1 MIELKTLR
9 LRDFTRDDIGHVF
22 AGLSHPDVIRHYG
35 VSYATLEECRTQ
47 MDWFESLR
55 ENDSG
60 HWMALELRASGD
72 FLGAVGV
79 SSLLRQHHSAELG
92 YWLLPQFWGCGYM
105 REALAGFLRHAFD
118 ELRLHRISAVVEVD
132 NTASR
137 KLLDA
142 LNFTMEG
149 VQRDCEIKNGEYIS
163 LLSYSLLSS
172 DPQCPD

>member
-9 LRDFTRDDIGHVF
+9 LRDFTDDDIGHVF

-35 VSYATLEECRTQ
+35 VSYATLQECQAQ
-47 MDWFESLR
+47 MAWFKSLR
-55 ENDSG
+55 DNDSG
-60 HWMALELRASGD
+60 QWMALEALSGGA

-92 YWLLPQFWGCGYM
+92 YWLLPQFWGHGYM
-105 REALAGFLRHAFD
+105 REALAGFLRHAFS
-118 ELRLHRISAVVEVD
+118 ELGLHRISAVVEVD

-149 VQRDCEIKNGEYIS
+149 VQRDCEIKHGKYIS

-172 DPQCPD
+172 DPQSPY